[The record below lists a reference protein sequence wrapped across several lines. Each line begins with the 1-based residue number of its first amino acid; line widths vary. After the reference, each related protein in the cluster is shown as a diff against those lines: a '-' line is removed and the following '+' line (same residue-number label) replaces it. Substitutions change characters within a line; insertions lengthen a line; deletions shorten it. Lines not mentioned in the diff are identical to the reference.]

1 MDDFKKYLDK
11 ITAEPELKEKS
22 KTYVQAALASQSAL
36 KADANTKTTYVRGNW
51 AMKKIITGV
60 AALAA
65 CAVLAVGGYAYCST
79 PVNYVSFDINPSVEL
94 GINALNKV
102 VSVEAYNE
110 GGSALIEEID
120 VIGMPLGKAVNLLV
134 KEAVDQGYMAED
146 GSTVISVTAESDS
159 EEDAADLQEE
169 SEEGVDEAL
178 LTKNIQAI
186 VYANCSNLELR
197 TEAKE
202 LGISPGK
209 YKLIAIL
216 CELDPSISP
225 EDCRD
230 MKITDIIVKANEII
244 SENDSDL
251 TEDDALQLIVDAA
264 VKVMDAKNNGN
275 KEEKINRGQNS
286 NQNTDEDELNENE
299 QESDDQ
305 ELSEEQQQ
313 EREQEKLEQQ
323 QEREQKKLEQQQE
336 HKQD

>member
-1 MDDFKKYLDK
+1 M
-11 ITAEPELKEKS
+11 
-22 KTYVQAALASQSAL
+22 
-36 KADANTKTTYVRGNW
+36 
-51 AMKKIITGV
+51 
-60 AALAA
+60 
-65 CAVLAVGGYAYCST
+65 
-79 PVNYVSFDINPSVEL
+79 
-94 GINALNKV
+94 
-102 VSVEAYNE
+102 
-110 GGSALIEEID
+110 
-120 VIGMPLGKAVNLLV
+120 
-134 KEAVDQGYMAED
+134 
-146 GSTVISVTAESDS
+146 
-159 EEDAADLQEE
+159 
-169 SEEGVDEAL
+169 
-178 LTKNIQAI
+178 TKNIQAI

-323 QEREQKKLEQQQE
+323 QEREQEKLEQQQEREQKKLEQQQE